1 MNRLS
6 KLFVF
11 PIMAMTLCSC
21 GFFSAMQNEHQ
32 SEFSALTG
40 KWVLHE
46 NLNIVQDIDDA
57 YFVIDGSDGVMT
69 CKYYQNGK
77 LIKDGHLY
85 ILRGND
91 LFNAQGARVK

>member
-1 MNRLS
+1 
-6 KLFVF
+6 
-11 PIMAMTLCSC
+11 MAMTLCSC

-57 YFVIDGSDGVMT
+57 YFVIDGSDGV
-69 CKYYQNGK
+69 
-77 LIKDGHLY
+77 
-85 ILRGND
+85 LRRIYEPSSIQRSEN
-91 LFNAQGARVK
+91 LAF